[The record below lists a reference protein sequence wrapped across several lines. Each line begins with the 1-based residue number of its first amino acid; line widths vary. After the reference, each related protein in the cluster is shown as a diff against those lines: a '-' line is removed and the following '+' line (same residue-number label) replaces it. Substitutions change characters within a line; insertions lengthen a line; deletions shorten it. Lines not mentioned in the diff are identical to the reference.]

1 MDFKVSDM
9 AIRGDRAGM
18 KRTAAIA
25 ASAIPAAPIGQA
37 ALHTLALITLALGGL
52 LLLIRP

>member
-1 MDFKVSDM
+1 MDLKVSDM

-37 ALHTLALITLALGGL
+37 ALQTLALITLALGGL

>member
-1 MDFKVSDM
+1 MDLKVSDM
-9 AIRGDRAGM
+9 TIRGDKAGM
-18 KRTAAIA
+18 QGTAAIA

-37 ALHTLALITLALGGL
+37 ALQTLALITLALGGL